1 MQELDWGSLGFSYT
15 KTKYNVRAVYRDG
28 AWGEIE
34 VSDSEYIPMHIAA
47 SCLHYSQ
54 EAFEGLKAYRGVD
67 GKVRMFRVDENGKRL
82 QRSAEYLCMAVPPLD
97 LFIEACRKVVELNMD
112 FMPPYGT
119 GATLYLRPLLIGTS
133 PQLGVG
139 PTKEYTLIVFAS
151 PVGPYFKSGFK
162 PIRVMIDRDHDR
174 AAPKG
179 TGHVKAGG
187 NYAASIYSGVQ
198 AHDKGFANVL
208 YLDAAER
215 KYIEECGAA
224 NFFGIKEGKYVTP
237 QSGSILPSITNMS
250 LRQIAEDLGLTVEQ
264 RNIPVEELP
273 TFDEVGACG
282 TAAVI
287 SPIGTIYDP
296 VSGESIVYGDGTEA
310 GEMSVKMY
318 NELRGIQF
326 GEVEDRHGWCTFIE
340 G

>member
-1 MQELDWGSLGFSYT
+1 MQNLDWGSLGFSYT
-15 KTKYNVRAVYRDG
+15 KTNYNVRVVYRDG

-67 GKVRMFRVDENGKRL
+67 GKVRMFRVEENGKRL
-82 QRSAEYLCMAVPPLD
+82 QRSAEYLCMAVPPIE
-97 LFIEACRKVVELNMD
+97 LFVEACRKVVEMNMD
-112 FMPPYGT
+112 FMPPYGS

-162 PIRVMIDRDHDR
+162 PITVMIDRDHDR

-198 AHDKGFANVL
+198 AHDKGFANVI

-215 KYIEECGAA
+215 KYIEECSAA
-224 NFFGIKEGKYVTP
+224 NFFGIKDGLYVTP
-237 QSGSILPSITNMS
+237 KSGSILPSITNKC
-250 LRQIAEDLGLTVEQ
+250 LRELAAHLGLV
-264 RNIPVEELP
+264 VEERPVPIEELS
-273 TFDEVGACG
+273 TFAEVGACG

-287 SPIGTIYDP
+287 SPIGKIVDMQTGDIYNYGSE
-296 VSGESIVYGDGTEA
+296 VGEWSMKLYNALQDIQYGRAED
-310 GEMSVKMY
+310 V
-318 NELRGIQF
+318 F
-326 GEVEDRHGWCTFIE
+326 GWTREIDVE
-340 G
+340 

>member
-1 MQELDWGSLGFSYT
+1 MQNLDWGSLGFSYT
-15 KTKYNVRAVYRDG
+15 KTNYNVRAVYRDG

-82 QRSAEYLCMAVPPLD
+82 QRSAEYLCMAVPPLE

-162 PIRVMIDRDHDR
+162 PIHVMIDRDHDR

-215 KYIEECGAA
+215 K
-224 NFFGIKEGKYVTP
+224 
-237 QSGSILPSITNMS
+237 
-250 LRQIAEDLGLTVEQ
+250 
-264 RNIPVEELP
+264 
-273 TFDEVGACG
+273 
-282 TAAVI
+282 
-287 SPIGTIYDP
+287 
-296 VSGESIVYGDGTEA
+296 
-310 GEMSVKMY
+310 
-318 NELRGIQF
+318 
-326 GEVEDRHGWCTFIE
+326 
-340 G
+340 